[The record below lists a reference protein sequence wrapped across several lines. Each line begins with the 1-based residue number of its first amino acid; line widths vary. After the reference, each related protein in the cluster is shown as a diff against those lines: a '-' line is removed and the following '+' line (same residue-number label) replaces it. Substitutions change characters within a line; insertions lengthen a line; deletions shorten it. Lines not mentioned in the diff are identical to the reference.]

1 MKNVKLFEEFV
12 NEADSMAELKKFAK
26 NFKKD
31 WFEMEEGNASEE
43 EIMVSWE
50 NITSYLGGEQLVT
63 ISEYGRTSSEFE
75 FEPVIAMNAIIA
87 RLEKGKAIED
97 YHSGEA
103 YYAKLDGAKAVATY
117 DPGTSTLEKIYINIK
132 DAKKFD
138 LDVIPFAG

>member
-1 MKNVKLFEEFV
+1 MKNIKLFEEFI
-12 NEADSMAELKKFAK
+12 NEANSMGELKRFAK

-43 EIMVSWE
+43 EIMASWE

-63 ISEYGRTSSEFE
+63 ISEYGRTSTEYNL
-75 FEPVIAMNAIIA
+75 EPVIAMNGVVD
-87 RLEKGKAIED
+87 RLKKGKAIED

-103 YYAKLDGAKAVATY
+103 YYAKLDGANAVATY
-117 DPGTSTLEKIYINIK
+117 DPGTSTIEKIYINIK

-138 LDVIPFAG
+138 LDVTPFAG